1 MNGRQLALELS
12 TRFAYGREDFLV
24 APCNSDAVAWI
35 DRWPVWPGGMLAIY
49 GSPGCG
55 KTHLTQVWREV
66 ANAQLVE
73 LSSLE
78 DLTRDVQLSKNTAD
92 FVLEIDETSFLER
105 DLLHFLNT
113 IADQQRTIL
122 ITGRNPPARWPV
134 ELPDLRSRLRAVS
147 AVGVSPPDENTLR
160 AVLVKLFSDR
170 QLKVGE
176 ELIEFLCARIER
188 TFDSARKTVVA
199 LDAAAMLAQRRIG
212 IPLAREVL
220 SFNGK

>member
-1 MNGRQLALELS
+1 MNGRQLSLELS
-12 TRFAYGREDFLV
+12 IRFAYGREDLLV

-35 DRWPVWPGGMLAIY
+35 DRWPIWPAGMLAIY
-49 GSPGCG
+49 GPPGCG

-66 ANAQLVE
+66 TNAQLVE
-73 LSSLE
+73 PSSLE
-78 DLTRDVQLSKNTAD
+78 RLTRDVQLSENTAE
-92 FVLEIDETSFLER
+92 FILEIDETSIVER

-113 IADQQRTIL
+113 ITDQQRTIL

-147 AVGVSPPDENTLR
+147 AVGVSAPDENTLR

-170 QLKVGE
+170 QLQVGE

-199 LDAAAMLAQRRIG
+199 LDTAAMLAQKRIG

>member
-35 DRWPVWPGGMLAIY
+35 DRWPIWPAGMLAIY
-49 GSPGCG
+49 GPPGCG

-66 ANAQLVE
+66 TNAQLVE
-73 LSSLE
+73 PSSLE
-78 DLTRDVQLSKNTAD
+78 RLTRDVQLSENTAE
-92 FVLEIDETSFLER
+92 FILEIDEASIVER

-113 IADQQRTIL
+113 ITDQQRTIL

-147 AVGVSPPDENTLR
+147 AVGVSAPDENTLR

-170 QLKVGE
+170 QLQVGE

-199 LDAAAMLAQRRIG
+199 LDTAAMLAQKRIG